1 MAHAGHP
8 AGPLGAGAG
17 SVDAAAGRHPETAG
31 TLPPVT
37 VTAVDTLVWAA
48 GAVVIAAVALLLALL
63 APWRSVRDESPL
75 PPDVETRLL
84 LGEDPDRVAADL
96 GATTP
101 SRDAPPGPPAT
112 GDPDHP
118 GELSDLSD
126 LAELAGLPEDGDP
139 EDGDPDDGPDAAPSS
154 SPGPSG
160 SLSRSSWVKPRSS
173 SRAPSSRA

>member
-1 MAHAGHP
+1 
-8 AGPLGAGAG
+8 
-17 SVDAAAGRHPETAG
+17 
-31 TLPPVT
+31 VT

-112 GDPDHP
+112 GEP
-118 GELSDLSD
+118 GEPGDLSDLSDLSD

-139 EDGDPDDGPDAAPSS
+139 DDGDPDDGDPDDGDPDDGPDAAPSS
-154 SPGPSG
+154 APGPSG
-160 SLSRSSWVKPRSS
+160 S
-173 SRAPSSRA
+173 